1 MRLRFAFYG
10 LRMTRSTPDQVAP
23 LMAFGEKLMRDERR
37 EGLQRFGNALVFL

>member
-1 MRLRFAFYG
+1 M
-10 LRMTRSTPDQVAP
+10 MSDSRSGGTPGGTPDQVAP